1 MKLKVN
7 RKTVLVCTLLA
18 ALSAA
23 SARSVLH
30 NLDIRVVLRPDGSAM
45 ITETR
50 QMTIDDE
57 GTELYISMPDMGE
70 SRVRQLEVSDEL
82 GLTFENV
89 GEWNSNLSRQQ
100 KAGKCGIATLS
111 DGFEICWG
119 LGEAGE
125 RTYVTSYELTGL
137 VRSYPDADA
146 IRHVFLQPGGTLAP
160 ERVRLTIVRADGE
173 PLTHEGGASA
183 WGFRHLGEISFAD
196 GAIVDEV
203 TDLTGD
209 ASLYVM
215 VSFEKGLF
223 SPTVSESDTFEHK
236 KQLALEGSDYHDP
249 YSITSIWQTMKDYA
263 WWWAPLILVLIALSF
278 VPLLKERYRRWKI
291 HQRVY
296 KDLLWQHDIPLG
308 GNLMEAYRLL
318 VSLHEAKPRTNNVLL
333 AMVMRLVSIGAFS
346 IVHKE
351 NGQER
356 IRVSDTLPDE
366 EHQDK
371 MLRELY
377 IYMRHAAGED
387 KILSPYELTSYFRQN
402 QGFAMSASTLIS
414 VLTNISGTY
423 FNPPCKSKKTNK
435 KKVRREKRQQQAEL
449 DRHIEE
455 ARQVVGLRKMLRE
468 FTLVDERHAREVT
481 LWREYMV
488 WATMFGIADQVVSDM
503 KKINPDYFKMDA
515 LAAQMIVPAAV
526 ITFVDTIKQGADELY
541 NNRYSY
547 HASSGFSSSNSSYEH
562 TRYEGGG
569 GHTSW
574 GGGGGGFSG
583 SGGRTGI
590 R

>member
-1 MKLKVN
+1 MVLRVMVILSIFTFSPLTSSAGSQLKD
-7 RKTVLVCTLLA
+7 
-18 ALSAA
+18 
-23 SARSVLH
+23 
-30 NLDIRVVLRPDGSAM
+30 LDIRVVLRHDGSAM
-45 ITETR
+45 ITEMH
-50 QMTIDDE
+50 QMTISDE
-57 GTELYISMPDMGE
+57 GTELYISMPNMGE
-70 SRVRQLEVSDEL
+70 SRVTGLEVSDEL
-82 GLTFENV
+82 GLMFENV

-100 KAGKCGIATLS
+100 KAGKCGIAALG

-125 RTYVTSYELTGL
+125 RTYVTTYELTGL

-160 ERVRLTIVRADGE
+160 EHVRLVIVRADGE

-196 GAIVDEV
+196 GAIIDEAA
-203 TDLTGD
+203 DLTGD

-215 VSFEKGLF
+215 VSFKKGLF

-236 KQLALEGSDYHDP
+236 KQLALEGSDYYDP
-249 YSITSIWQTMKDYA
+249 YATKSIWQIVKESA
-263 WWWAPLILVLIALSF
+263 WWWAPLTLVLIALIT
-278 VPLLKERYRRWKI
+278 VPILKERYRRWKI

-296 KDLLWQHDIPLG
+296 ENLLWYHDIPLG

-318 VSLHEAKPRTNNVLL
+318 VSLHEAKPKTNNVLL

-346 IVHKE
+346 IVRKE

-356 IRVSDTLPDE
+356 ICVSDTLPDE

-377 IYMRHAAGED
+377 IYMKHAAGED

-402 QGFAMSASTLIS
+402 KGFAMSATTLIG
-414 VLTNISGTY
+414 VLTRIDGTY
-423 FNPPCKSKKTNK
+423 FNAPRKSKKTNK

-455 ARQVVGLRKMLRE
+455 ARQVVGLRKMLQE
-468 FTLVDERHAREVT
+468 FTLIDERHAREVT
-481 LWREYMV
+481 LWKEYMV
-488 WATMFGIADQVVSDM
+488 WATMFGIADQVISDM

-515 LAAQMIVPAAV
+515 LAAQMKVPAAV
-526 ITFVDTIKQGADELY
+526 DSLVDTIKRGADDLY
-541 NNRYSY
+541 NQRYMNKVRWNSD
-547 HASSGFSSSNSSYEH
+547 SSDGSYEH
-562 TRYEGGG
+562 TRYKGGG

-583 SGGRTGI
+583 SGGSTGI